1 MAEDLCRKAGFM
13 LPKSAN
19 TKEFLELIKTYP
31 DVTADAV
38 DSLLKTIKFNEKKE
52 VTLAVF
58 FLHHLKN
65 IPGSDKV
72 GIEEILLSVLWNLG
86 VILGSSHIDN
96 KILRLNCYF
105 AKRLL
110 VAYVSI
116 NELCFLIDTFVK
128 RWKNIAN
135 YYLLASFDERIAEVT
150 ANKSVTTKDVIF
162 HCLVRFS
169 FLI

>member
-58 FLHHLKN
+58 
-65 IPGSDKV
+65 SMCRAYAQRQ
-72 GIEEILLSVLWNLG
+72 
-86 VILGSSHIDN
+86 
-96 KILRLNCYF
+96 KIF
-105 AKRLL
+105 IK
-110 VAYVSI
+110 
-116 NELCFLIDTFVK
+116 
-128 RWKNIAN
+128 
-135 YYLLASFDERIAEVT
+135 T
-150 ANKSVTTKDVIF
+150 A
-162 HCLVRFS
+162 
-169 FLI
+169 